1 MSDAKELTAKER
13 SDAFLEKLRVGL
25 NQRHEERATAEAKV
39 MEARVREL
47 TREYIRQRRQTNE
60 HARY

>member
-1 MSDAKELTAKER
+1 MSTKELTAKER

-25 NQRHEERATAEAKV
+25 DERHEERATADAKA
-39 MEARVREL
+39 MEARVRDL
-47 TREYIRQRRQTNE
+47 TKEYIRKRRQTND